1 MFNFSK
7 SITLK
12 TGNIYIATYQ
22 DSHVEERLAYT
33 VHESYY
39 FYSILVY

>member
-1 MFNFSK
+1 MFDLSK
-7 SITLK
+7 SITQK

-22 DSHVEERLAYT
+22 DSHIEERLGYT
-33 VHESYY
+33 AHESYY